1 MGKINRAHCVS
12 TNISSYVCFSSLV
25 CEDPVGIERGL
36 YNITASSYKGAGNEP
51 WRGRLNSQ
59 GIWRPK
65 TNYGWEFL
73 QVSFG
78 HLVDITGVATQGE
91 TAACGRVRIFFLHY
105 SLDALRYDQYFDP
118 FTGNVS
124 A

>member
-1 MGKINRAHCVS
+1 M
-12 TNISSYVCFSSLV
+12 
-25 CEDPVGIERGL
+25 
-36 YNITASSYKGAGNEP
+36 
-51 WRGRLNSQ
+51 
-59 GIWRPK
+59 
-65 TNYGWEFL
+65 
-73 QVSFG
+73 
-78 HLVDITGVATQGE
+78 DITGVSTQGE